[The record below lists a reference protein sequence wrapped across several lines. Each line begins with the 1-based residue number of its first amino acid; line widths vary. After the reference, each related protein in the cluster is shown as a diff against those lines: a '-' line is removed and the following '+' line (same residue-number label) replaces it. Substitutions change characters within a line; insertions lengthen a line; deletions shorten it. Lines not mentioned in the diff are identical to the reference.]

1 VAERRNDI
9 CCAAVAAVVLVVTS
23 IVAAHT
29 LPAWER
35 HLFEVINSRNGI
47 IAAVLWLPMQFGAAF
62 APPLIAIACYVFLRD
77 RRVAIGVL
85 VTGLAAWY
93 TAPIIKNWVD
103 RPRPAA
109 LVPGTIIHA
118 GGTAHGL
125 GYPSGHAA
133 VAFAIATVLGP
144 ALRRT
149 GRIVVYTVAA
159 VVAVARVYVGAHLPL
174 DVIGG
179 AALGIF
185 IGSLW
190 NIVTRRRRMPGRIA
204 DARKPS

>member
-1 VAERRNDI
+1 MAERRDDI
-9 CCAAVAAVVLVVTS
+9 WGAVVAAVVLVVTS

-35 HLFEVINSRNGI
+35 HLFELINHRNGV
-47 IAAVLWLPMQFGAAF
+47 IAAVLWLPMQLGAAF
-62 APPLIAIACYVFLRD
+62 APPLIAIASYVLLHD

-85 VTGLAAWY
+85 VAGLAAWY
-93 TAPIIKNWVD
+93 TAPVVKEWVD

-109 LVPGTIIHA
+109 LIPGTIIHA
-118 GGTAHGL
+118 GGTTHGL

-133 VAFAIATVLGP
+133 VAFAIATVLAP
-144 ALRRT
+144 ALPRT
-149 GRIVVYTVAA
+149 GRIIAYTLAA
-159 VVAVARVYVGAHLPL
+159 VVAVARIYVGAHLPL

-179 AALGIF
+179 AALGIL

-190 NIVTRRRRMPGRIA
+190 NIITPRRRPSGGIA
-204 DARKPS
+204 DTT